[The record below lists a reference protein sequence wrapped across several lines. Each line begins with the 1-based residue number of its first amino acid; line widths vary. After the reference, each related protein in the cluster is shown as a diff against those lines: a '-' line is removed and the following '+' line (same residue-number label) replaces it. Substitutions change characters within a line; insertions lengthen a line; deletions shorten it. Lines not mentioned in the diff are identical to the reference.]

1 MLIGVGVLWPLIA
14 FAGGLGFSPLV
25 TLAAL
30 LCLPF
35 ALLRLRPQIYMIGI
49 ITFLA
54 FAAASITWSHRTV
67 QLFLVDFAAGKFAVT
82 FEVLRISLVL
92 FWSAILMAAASRID
106 PDDARNVVSV
116 ATWAI
121 LAQLVVVA
129 VLILFQ
135 QQALELFSFAM
146 PDPGEGVQNIA
157 RNGIIMALAAP
168 FLIVGFGRQL
178 SFSRAL
184 IVEIGVFAVVVAV
197 LAFGDVIGP
206 IMSVGFGIASV
217 AVVRIFPRSGFKL
230 IGLGIAIF
238 VMTAPFTFGILSS
251 GSDPATVSNS
261 IDWRLAIWKRVIE
274 VIQENPMTGHGLGAF
289 RTMDEIIPSGEF
301 AGRLLT
307 PNHPHNMALQI
318 WVELGVFGA
327 AIFSLMIILV
337 SFRLPEPGKLGV
349 PGFLAAALAGQF
361 VAISLSF
368 DLWND
373 WLWACAGILA
383 TLFVVMARTEAD
395 DDPQPERTPE
405 GLKPAIGQKVTY
417 QR

>member
-1 MLIGVGVLWPLIA
+1 
-14 FAGGLGFSPLV
+14 
-25 TLAAL
+25 
-30 LCLPF
+30 
-35 ALLRLRPQIYMIGI
+35 
-49 ITFLA
+49 
-54 FAAASITWSHRTV
+54 
-67 QLFLVDFAAGKFAVT
+67 
-82 FEVLRISLVL
+82 
-92 FWSAILMAAASRID
+92 
-106 PDDARNVVSV
+106 
-116 ATWAI
+116 
-121 LAQLVVVA
+121 
-129 VLILFQ
+129 
-135 QQALELFSFAM
+135 
-146 PDPGEGVQNIA
+146 
-157 RNGIIMALAAP
+157 MALAAP

-184 IVEIGVFAVVVAV
+184 FVEIAVFAVVVAV

-206 IMSVGFGIASV
+206 IMSVGFGIAAV
-217 AVVRIFPRSGFKL
+217 AVVRIFPKSGFKL

-238 VMTAPFTFGILSS
+238 IMTAPFTFGILSS
-251 GSDPATVSNS
+251 GADPAGVSNS

-274 VIQENPMTGHGLGAF
+274 VIQQNPMTGHGLGVF

-301 AGRLLT
+301 AGRLLA

-327 AIFSLMIILV
+327 AIFALMVILI
-337 SFRLPEPGKLGV
+337 SFRLPEPSKLGV

-395 DDPQPERTPE
+395 DEPQPERTPE
-405 GLKPAIGQKVTY
+405 GLKPAIGQKVTAY
-417 QR
+417 HR